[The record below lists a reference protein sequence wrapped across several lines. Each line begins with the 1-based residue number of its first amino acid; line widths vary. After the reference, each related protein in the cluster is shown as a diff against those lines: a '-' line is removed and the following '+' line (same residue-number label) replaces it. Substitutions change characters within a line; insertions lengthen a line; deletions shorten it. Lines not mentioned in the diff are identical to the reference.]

1 MTNWNSITFPTGAT
15 ATAKVGLYSND
26 FTKIL
31 AGCKML
37 KGADCN
43 AWQSLDGWAMGVFY
57 TDPNVANAAYG
68 LCFQPLNTCVG
79 YYFSNTNDMGAF
91 YYSGQLLSAT
101 LPGVALTSKTG
112 TGFLGNF

>member
-1 MTNWNSITFPTGAT
+1 
-15 ATAKVGLYSND
+15 
-26 FTKIL
+26 
-31 AGCKML
+31 
-37 KGADCN
+37 
-43 AWQSLDGWAMGVFY
+43 MGVFY